1 MLSIIYILL
10 GIGLLISGRKLF
22 WLFVGAAGFLAG
34 VNLVTIGWH
43 GPEAVAIIVGIL
55 AGLVFAAL
63 AVFFKSLS
71 IGLTGF
77 LGGGALLIMVAGWLG
92 IDSALPSFIIYIV
105 GGVLGIILV
114 SILFDWAIIL
124 ISSIVGAS
132 TIIST
137 VKLSGPL
144 GWLGMIALIAVG
156 IVIQA
161 RGLSEEKSKTHS

>member
-10 GIGLLISGRKLF
+10 GIVLLTSGRKLF

-43 GPEAVAIIVGIL
+43 GSEAVAIIVGIL

-63 AVFFKSLS
+63 AVFFKTLS

-92 IDSALPSFIIYIV
+92 IDSALPSFIIYII

-114 SILFDWAIIL
+114 SKMFDWAIIL

-132 TIIST
+132 TIINAVELGS
-137 VKLSGPL
+137 SL

-161 RGLSEEKSKTHS
+161 RGFGEEKSKIKS

>member
-1 MLSIIYILL
+1 MLSIINILL
-10 GIGLLISGRKLF
+10 GIGLLVWGRKLF

-34 VNLVTIGWH
+34 VSLVTIGWH
-43 GPEAVAIIVGIL
+43 GSEAVAIIVGIL
-55 AGLVFAAL
+55 AGLVCAAL
-63 AVFFKSLS
+63 AVFFKTIS

-92 IDSALPSFIIYIV
+92 INNALPSFLIYII

-114 SILFDWAIIL
+114 SKMFDWAIII

-132 TIIST
+132 TIIGA
-137 VKLSGPL
+137 VKQTGPL

-156 IVIQA
+156 IAIQA
-161 RGLSEEKSKTHS
+161 RGLSEEKSKK

>member
-1 MLSIIYILL
+1 MLSVIYILL
-10 GIGLLISGRKLF
+10 GVALLVSGRKLF

-43 GPEAVAIIVGIL
+43 GPDAVAIIVGIL

-63 AVFFKSLS
+63 AVFFKTIS

-92 IDSALPSFIIYIV
+92 IDNALLSFIIYIV

-114 SILFDWAIIL
+114 SKMFDWAIIL

-132 TIIST
+132 TIISS
-137 VKLSGPL
+137 VDLSGPL
-144 GWLGMIALIAVG
+144 GWLGMIALFAVG

-161 RGLSEEKSKTHS
+161 RELSEKKSTK